1 MRVPVERLASVSTS
15 FKELSLPG
23 YVHQQVSLDQIRI
36 PFPLVVVVYD
46 LDFTISA
53 QLNDLS

>member
-36 PFPLVVVVYD
+36 PFPLVVDD

-53 QLNDLS
+53 QMNDLS